1 MPPPEHVTCLLTCL
15 GLELRRGHEDDC
27 GDDDEEGR
35 GVSVKVREGVHS
47 VTGRRKGWKE
57 GEGGGGGAAFR
68 KRRRTYLTLQP
79 CQREQNTEE
88 SRG

>member
-1 MPPPEHVTCLLTCL
+1 MTVAIM
-15 GLELRRGHEDDC
+15 RGAGCVGES
-27 GDDDEEGR
+27 EGGCAQCNWVKKGAGR
-35 GVSVKVREGVHS
+35 KVRE
-47 VTGRRKGWKE
+47 
-57 GEGGGGGAAFR
+57 GAAFR